1 MMNIPDRKISEVIL
15 EFGEPMLGQ
24 LDMTDKFE
32 MESAVRLL
40 ITIWNAVAL
49 DQQLKT
55 RHYEDQMMK
64 LLEETAGDFD
74 GIARKLIKRK
84 KRKYSSDPRT
94 VGHHEIVMRDGG
106 LILRAEAHLPEQK
119 RVLH

>member
-1 MMNIPDRKISEVIL
+1 
-15 EFGEPMLGQ
+15 
-24 LDMTDKFE
+24 
-32 MESAVRLL
+32 
-40 ITIWNAVAL
+40 
-49 DQQLKT
+49 
-55 RHYEDQMMK
+55 MMK

-94 VGHHEIVMRDGG
+94 VGHHEVVMRDGG
-106 LILRAEAHLPEQK
+106 LILRAEAHLPEEK